1 MELLKTKIHDAISGQ
16 NFDFEELAVDLFRFQ
31 YQHNGIYREWVN
43 ALGILPASIMVS
55 SQIPFLP
62 IELFKNHE
70 VRSINAPITIQF
82 TSSGTTSQ
90 TNSKHALSDTSLYRQ
105 SYRTGFTSFY
115 GDPKNHV
122 LIALL
127 PSYLERNG
135 SSLIYMIDDLIKL
148 TNDPLSG
155 FYLKA
160 TEQMYEAIYRAQKKQ
175 KRVLLWGVT
184 YALLD
189 LAERGNLHL
198 TQNDIVMET
207 GGMKGRRRE
216 MIREEVHQI
225 LCEAFN
231 VDLIHSEYGMTELLS
246 QAYSQGHGIF
256 TTPPW
261 MKILIRQNNDPFQYV
276 THGKSGGVNVIDL
289 ANYESCAFIQTQDL
303 GRLVDGSSFEIL
315 GRFDHSELRGCNLL
329 IDN

>member
-1 MELLKTKIHDAISGQ
+1 MELLKKKILDAISGQ

-43 ALGILPASIMVS
+43 ALGILPESIMVS

-62 IELFKNHE
+62 IELFKKHE

-115 GDPKNHV
+115 GDPKNYI

-148 TNDPLSG
+148 TGDPLSG

-160 TEQMYEAIYRAQKKQ
+160 TEQMYEAIYKAQKKQ

-189 LAERGNLHL
+189 LAEHGQIQL
-198 TQNDIVMET
+198 TERDIVMET

-216 MIREEVHQI
+216 MIRDEVHQI
-225 LCEAFN
+225 LCEAFK
-231 VDLIHSEYGMTELLS
+231 VDVIHSEYGMTELLS
-246 QAYSQGHGIF
+246 QAYSHGHGIF

-261 MKILIRQNNDPFQYV
+261 MKILVRRDNDPFQFV
-276 THGKSGGVNVIDL
+276 TTGKSGGVNVIDL

-303 GRLVDGSSFEIL
+303 GRLVDGTSFEIL